1 MQKARKPI
9 DMKIEEI
16 QAKKNEYKLKVDNY
30 KTRIAELDVKISNL
44 KNLQKQKELENLL
57 DVIKA
62 SGKTPEEVMS
72 SLK

>member
-9 DMKIEEI
+9 DVKIAEY

-30 KTRIAELDVKISNL
+30 KTKIAELDVKITNL
-44 KNLQKQKELENLL
+44 KNLQKQKELEKLL

>member
-1 MQKARKPI
+1 MQKTRKPI
-9 DMKIEEI
+9 DARIAEI
-16 QAKKNEYKLKVDNY
+16 QEKKNQYKLKVDNY
-30 KTRIAELDVKISNL
+30 KTRIAELDAKITNL
-44 KNLQKQKELENLL
+44 KSIQKQKELEKLL